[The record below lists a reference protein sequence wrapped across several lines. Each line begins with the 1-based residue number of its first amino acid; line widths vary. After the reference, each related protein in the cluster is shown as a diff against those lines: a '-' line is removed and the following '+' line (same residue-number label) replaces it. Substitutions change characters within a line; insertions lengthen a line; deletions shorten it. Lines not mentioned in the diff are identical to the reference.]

1 MKYWKKIQGLAMIF
15 MYVLHHSPTRSFV
28 LPKES
33 HVHLHDQTEC
43 MQAVEHFALVQVA
56 FALWIEALLN
66 LKL

>member
-1 MKYWKKIQGLAMIF
+1 